1 MKWTAVFFLLATLS
15 LQAAE
20 PVLVGHW
27 KLDEKDGDVAADS
40 SPAKKDAKAMNGPG
54 RAAGKVDGAFTFDN
68 AKKQYVEIPSSPELD
83 KLQGGSYTVCAWFKA
98 ENAPPGT
105 EDANDAQ
112 YAIVCKIGWHEGISY
127 DSNKKFIFTHWLK
140 GDTDP
145 QWKGIGTWDTEYEPG
160 EWHYVAGVV
169 DKDAHVAKIYVD
181 GELKGTTEEWDAKAE
196 AKDFE
201 SLTWK
206 IGSASPAADK
216 WAWNAKASIDDVRMY
231 TGAMNDDQMKKLYE
245 SVKK

>member
-40 SPAKKDAKAMNGPG
+40 SPSKADAKAMNGPA
-54 RAAGKVDGAFTFDN
+54 RADGKVAGAFKFDN
-68 AKKQYVEIPSSPELD
+68 AKKQYVEIPSHKDLD
-83 KLQGGSYTVCAWFKA
+83 KLQSGSYTVAAWFKA

-145 QWKGIGTWDTEYEPG
+145 VWKGIGTWDTEYEPG

-169 DKDAHVAKIYVD
+169 DTDAHVAKIYVD
-181 GELKGTTEEWDAKAE
+181 GELKGTTEEWDAKAV

-201 SLTWK
+201 TLPWK
-206 IGSASPAADK
+206 IGSASPAAEK
-216 WAWNAKASIDDVRMY
+216 WAWNAKATIDDVRLY
-231 TGAMNDDQMKKLYE
+231 NGAMNDDQMKKLFE